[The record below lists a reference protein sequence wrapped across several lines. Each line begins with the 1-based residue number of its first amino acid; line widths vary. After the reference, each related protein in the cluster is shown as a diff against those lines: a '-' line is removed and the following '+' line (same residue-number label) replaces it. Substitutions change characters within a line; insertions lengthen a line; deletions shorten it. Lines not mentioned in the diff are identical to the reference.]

1 MSPAGYST
9 FDSIGIG
16 ISSLFV
22 RDIYARFIVQNGTDA
37 HYKKVGQIS
46 IPCIL
51 ALGFLYVPFLDQ
63 GMVVLFLRLAG
74 AITVPLM
81 TVMLMGV
88 FTYVR
93 RETCVVGLTMG
104 LVYGIS
110 AIVVDRYGWNVPIW

>member
-1 MSPAGYST
+1 
-9 FDSIGIG
+9 
-16 ISSLFV
+16 
-22 RDIYARFIVQNGTDA
+22 
-37 HYKKVGQIS
+37 
-46 IPCIL
+46 
-51 ALGFLYVPFLDQ
+51 
-63 GMVVLFLRLAG
+63 MVVLFLRLAG